1 MGNGAL
7 RYAQRELFLVGK
19 YLIIPNPTDLAIR
32 HLHLDPKQA
41 FTPDLQNL
49 VFSCC
54 LIATRQRTVR
64 DPPANRRHRY
74 TRHKPDRS
82 ANGPAMVILFEATP
96 ATGDDNHAAV
106 AVV

>member
-1 MGNGAL
+1 M
-7 RYAQRELFLVGK
+7 E
-19 YLIIPNPTDLAIR
+19 
-32 HLHLDPKQA
+32 HLDPKQA
-41 FTPDLQNL
+41 FTPDLQNPI
-49 VFSCC
+49 FSYR
-54 LIATRQRTVR
+54 LIAIRQRTVR